1 MALEKKLF
9 LDFPGL
15 ATYDELIKK
24 YIQSKAVDSTDA
36 ALEELAKL
44 ADRVTEDEGRIA
56 ANEDAIE
63 ILNGDASVEG
73 SVDQKVDTAIKALI
87 DSAPE
92 ALDTL
97 KEIADWIAEDETGT
111 AALIE
116 RVTKNEDDIA
126 ALEEKHDAEVAD
138 LKAYVDTQDQ
148 YFWNH
153 IGSIEELRIQS
164 LFAVEQ
170 GEDESVAV
178 AIAGLEE
185 GAALKLAANQ
195 TVAENINITKDCY
208 IDANG
213 ATFTGTVT
221 VPAGANVVIENATF
235 SNPVVVA

>member
-15 ATYDELIKK
+15 ATYDALIKE

-36 ALEELAKL
+36 ALEELTKL

-56 ANEDAIE
+56 ANEEAIE
-63 ILNGDASVEG
+63 VLNGDKDVEG
-73 SVDQKVDTAIKALI
+73 SVDQKIDTALKALI
-87 DSAPE
+87 DNAPE
-92 ALDTL
+92 TLDTL
-97 KEIADWIAEDETGT
+97 KEIADWIADDETGT

-116 RVTKNEDDIA
+116 RVAKNEENIA
-126 ALEEKHDAEVAD
+126 ALEEKHDKEAAD
-138 LKAYVDTQDQ
+138 LKAYVDTQDE
-148 YFWNH
+148 YYWNH

-170 GEDESVAV
+170 GEESVAV
-178 AIAGLEE
+178 AIAGLEN
-185 GAALKLAANQ
+185 GAALKLNANQ
-195 TVAENINITKDCY
+195 VVAENISITKDCY

-221 VPAGANVVIENATF
+221 VPADANIVIENATF